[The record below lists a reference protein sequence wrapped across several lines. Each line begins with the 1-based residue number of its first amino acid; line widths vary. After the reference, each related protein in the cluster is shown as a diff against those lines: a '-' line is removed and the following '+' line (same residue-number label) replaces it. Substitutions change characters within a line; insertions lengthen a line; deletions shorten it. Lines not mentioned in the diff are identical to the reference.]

1 MIKIDIEK
9 FQQMLIGG
17 AECISKNF
25 EYIDQLNV
33 FPVPDGDT
41 GSNMKVTSEGGATA
55 IKGKKFSD
63 LLELGKVYSRALL
76 MNARGNS
83 GVIFSQ
89 IFKGFVSGF
98 AAGATELSI
107 ADLVLAFENAK
118 NRAYK
123 ALTSPI
129 EGTILTVIRVTSEK
143 INEKKNTFKS
153 IEELFEF
160 ALKESNDILLKT
172 PDFLPDLKNAGVVDS
187 GGCGLCKFLEGMNDV
202 LLGKAVDALSNEY
215 SLPKIQ
221 KKNIVENFEDNNEGF
236 GYCCEFIMSLGS
248 KVALSQP
255 DKQEF
260 VESTFK
266 KQFLEFGECLVVVVD
281 DNIVKVHVH
290 TLDPYKVLQ
299 VGAKYG
305 EFIKVKIEN
314 MTLQFLENN
323 PGTVLE
329 EQFKNA
335 TKKSNSYS
343 TKTIILDTPKI
354 IATVPTQ
361 TLSEIYQKQI
371 KVDHVINYEINGN
384 PSIQE
389 FLNAFRAVKSS
400 KIIVVVDDS
409 NAMLAAKEA
418 ADLVKKTISV
428 TLINAKD
435 ISLSYVACLAYNPID
450 SFDNNVN
457 LIKKIVEK
465 SYVKIARG
473 SKEVK
478 FGKVDIHLNDYIGIV
493 NKNVICANKCAID
506 TMKAAAKQILNTW
519 SLRRRHNLKMI
530 VLFGSD
536 ATVKDMRDFE
546 KFLNEE
552 QGIKVSF
559 IETKESIYSY
569 HFVIG

>member
-187 GGCGLCKFLEGMNDV
+187 GG
-202 LLGKAVDALSNEY
+202 
-215 SLPKIQ
+215 
-221 KKNIVENFEDNNEGF
+221 
-236 GYCCEFIMSLGS
+236 
-248 KVALSQP
+248 
-255 DKQEF
+255 
-260 VESTFK
+260 
-266 KQFLEFGECLVVVVD
+266 
-281 DNIVKVHVH
+281 
-290 TLDPYKVLQ
+290 
-299 VGAKYG
+299 
-305 EFIKVKIEN
+305 
-314 MTLQFLENN
+314 
-323 PGTVLE
+323 
-329 EQFKNA
+329 
-335 TKKSNSYS
+335 
-343 TKTIILDTPKI
+343 
-354 IATVPTQ
+354 
-361 TLSEIYQKQI
+361 
-371 KVDHVINYEINGN
+371 
-384 PSIQE
+384 
-389 FLNAFRAVKSS
+389 
-400 KIIVVVDDS
+400 
-409 NAMLAAKEA
+409 
-418 ADLVKKTISV
+418 
-428 TLINAKD
+428 
-435 ISLSYVACLAYNPID
+435 
-450 SFDNNVN
+450 
-457 LIKKIVEK
+457 
-465 SYVKIARG
+465 
-473 SKEVK
+473 
-478 FGKVDIHLNDYIGIV
+478 
-493 NKNVICANKCAID
+493 
-506 TMKAAAKQILNTW
+506 
-519 SLRRRHNLKMI
+519 
-530 VLFGSD
+530 
-536 ATVKDMRDFE
+536 
-546 KFLNEE
+546 
-552 QGIKVSF
+552 
-559 IETKESIYSY
+559 
-569 HFVIG
+569 

>member
-236 GYCCEFIMSLGS
+236 GYCCELIMSLGS

-281 DNIVKVHVH
+281 DNIVNVIAEK
-290 TLDPYKVLQ
+290 TFPDATFQSWPEPFNPRFT
-299 VGAKYG
+299 KYG
-305 EFIKVKIEN
+305 CF
-314 MTLQFLENN
+314 
-323 PGTVLE
+323 
-329 EQFKNA
+329 
-335 TKKSNSYS
+335 
-343 TKTIILDTPKI
+343 DTD
-354 IATVPTQ
+354 V
-361 TLSEIYQKQI
+361 SEYVYKQHQI
-371 KVDHVINYEINGN
+371 NDSKYNYEDW
-384 PSIQE
+384 E
-389 FLNAFRAVKSS
+389 NAPNIRQAFYNTDNELMYT
-400 KIIVVVDDS
+400 VD
-409 NAMLAAKEA
+409 EA
-418 ADLVKKTISV
+418 E
-428 TLINAKD
+428 
-435 ISLSYVACLAYNPID
+435 YVMGL
-450 SFDNNVN
+450 
-457 LIKKIVEK
+457 
-465 SYVKIARG
+465 
-473 SKEVK
+473 
-478 FGKVDIHLNDYIGIV
+478 
-493 NKNVICANKCAID
+493 
-506 TMKAAAKQILNTW
+506 
-519 SLRRRHNLKMI
+519 
-530 VLFGSD
+530 
-536 ATVKDMRDFE
+536 
-546 KFLNEE
+546 
-552 QGIKVSF
+552 
-559 IETKESIYSY
+559 
-569 HFVIG
+569 